1 MHRIVPHLNVKHI
14 IKVFCHHSLTAALWI
29 TLVVGRMN
37 HKFPSLISKYLKP
50 IAIFRARSSSM
61 DASAV
66 GRWSMMAQPGIVE
79 MNHVRGVSNT
89 QSPYFPTFSQHWSLI
104 KPSVDPAMGASG
116 VGRWSVLS
124 THCTDSS
131 AQHSTVV
138 VIRN

>member
-1 MHRIVPHLNVKHI
+1 
-14 IKVFCHHSLTAALWI
+14 
-29 TLVVGRMN
+29 
-37 HKFPSLISKYLKP
+37 
-50 IAIFRARSSSM
+50 M

-104 KPSVDPAMGASG
+104 RPSLDPAMGTSG

-124 THCTDSS
+124 TLCTDSS
-131 AQHSTVV
+131 AQHSCCSKKLNHLCIVPDLIYFKHLV
-138 VIRN
+138 KI